1 MGDQRFQEAVELSR
15 RVDPLP
21 TLRSLAQSTGVR
33 LEDVIHHALVRY
45 ASDGAEA
52 LLAVG
57 PRSLQELIDARQAQ
71 DWAKVAALIDYLAA
85 GFASDRWRH

>member
-21 TLRSLAQSTGVR
+21 TLRALAQSTGVR